1 MYIMLHIDFGQSGDY
16 LAFIPYDNKLW
27 FFHDA
32 NTSILLFVS
41 SELGLFMSNICM
53 LSNWLN

>member
-1 MYIMLHIDFGQSGDY
+1 MLHNDFGQSGDY
-16 LAFIPYDNKLW
+16 LAFIPYDNNLC

-41 SELGLFMSNICM
+41 SELGLLMSNIFM
-53 LSNWLN
+53 LSK